1 MFTDDLLEVQLLI
14 AVFTFNASCAQKR
27 TDFVRIH
34 SICSVAQALATR
46 LKNLPGIFFA
56 ARLSVQRRWQSHMT
70 VAEEGSGSAS
80 YF

>member
-46 LKNLPGIFFA
+46 LKNLPGIF
-56 ARLSVQRRWQSHMT
+56 LRR
-70 VAEEGSGSAS
+70 GSAFS
-80 YF
+80 GVGRAT